1 MNISDSVLL
10 AYLDDALSEE
20 KIAQI
25 EQAIRADAD
34 LRLRI
39 EALVA
44 QRDSG
49 MHSLGDIWRRHR
61 LSCPTREQLGSYL
74 LEAMLQDS
82 SDYLRFHIEVIG
94 CRYCRANLADLQLA
108 QDQAKQ
114 SEATVAQRRKRI
126 FQSSVGRMRT
136 FPEDN

>member
-1 MNISDSVLL
+1 MTISDSVLL

-25 EQAIRADAD
+25 EQSIRADAD

-49 MHSLGDIWRRHR
+49 MHSLGEIWRRHR

-74 LEAMLQDS
+74 LEAMLEDS
-82 SDYLRFHIEVIG
+82 SDYLRFHIDVIG
-94 CRYCRANLADLQLA
+94 CRYCQANLADL
-108 QDQAKQ
+108 
-114 SEATVAQRRKRI
+114 R
-126 FQSSVGRMRT
+126 
-136 FPEDN
+136 

>member
-1 MNISDSVLL
+1 M
-10 AYLDDALSEE
+10 
-20 KIAQI
+20 K
-25 EQAIRADAD
+25 QAIRADAD

>member
-1 MNISDSVLL
+1 MSISDSLLL
-10 AYLDDALSEE
+10 AYLDEALSDE
-20 KIAQI
+20 KMSQL
-25 EQAIRADAD
+25 EQAIRADGD
-34 LRLRI
+34 LRVRI
-39 EALVA
+39 EALVN

-74 LEAMLQDS
+74 LEAMLQDA
-82 SDYLRFHIEVIG
+82 SDYLRFHIEIIG
-94 CRYCRANLADLQLA
+94 CRYCQANLADLRLA

-126 FQSSVGRMRT
+126 YHSSVGRMRS
-136 FPEDN
+136 FPGDN

>member
-94 CRYCRANLADLQLA
+94 CRYCQANLADLQLA